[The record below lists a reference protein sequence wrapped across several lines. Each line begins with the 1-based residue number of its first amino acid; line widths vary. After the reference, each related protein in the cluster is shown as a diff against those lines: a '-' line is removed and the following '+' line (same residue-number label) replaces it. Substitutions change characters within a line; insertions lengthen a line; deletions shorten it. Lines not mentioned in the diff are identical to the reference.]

1 MKKVVVTKSFFQ
13 KKGAEFYVDD
23 LRFNE
28 LIEAGVVEEAREE
41 TTKSKIYT
49 CAIVKD
55 GKRKILSK

>member
-28 LIEAGVVEEAREE
+28 LIEAGVVEEAKEE
-41 TTKSKIYT
+41 TTKSKINT
-49 CAIVKD
+49 CAIVRD